1 MSQENLERVERLY
14 EHLNQGD
21 IDAALALLDR
31 GVEWCTRED
40 TPATEIAKGRE
51 GWRAR
56 WGDITGVLE
65 EFHQEPTEVI
75 DAGEYVV
82 VCVHQIARTQGVLID
97 QDEVH
102 VFRLRDGL
110 VIELREFRE
119 KRDALK
125 AVGLEE

>member
-1 MSQENLERVERLY
+1 VSQENVERVQRLY

-21 IDAALALLDR
+21 VDAALAVLDP
-31 GVEWCTRED
+31 GVEWWPRED

-51 GWRAR
+51 GWGSR
-56 WGDITGVLE
+56 WAEITGVLGD
-65 EFHQEPTEVI
+65 FHQEPTEVI

-82 VCVHQIARTQGVLID
+82 VCVHQVTRTRGVLID

-110 VIELREFRE
+110 VIELREFHE
-119 KRDALK
+119 KHEALK
-125 AVGLEE
+125 AAGVDG